1 MSPLPDAAAIPIVS
15 AERRRLLAVA
25 RRAIVTAVAAGH
37 VPDLYTLPL
46 KGRRRFG
53 VFVTLRS
60 GRRLRGCIGQPDSPH
75 PLEQTVIRCAALA
88 ALHDPRFP
96 SLRQEE
102 IALIEIE
109 ISVLSE
115 LTPAQ
120 PDQIEVGRHGL
131 AVTSGSFRGLLLPQ
145 VAQEFGW
152 DREHFLAETCRKAGL
167 DADAW
172 KSPET
177 LIEAFTAEV
186 FAESDFRIGKA
197 APGQ

>member
-1 MSPLPDAAAIPIVS
+1 MSPLPNDGPIPIVS
-15 AERRRLLAVA
+15 MERRRLLEAA
-25 RRAIVTAVAAGH
+25 RRSIVAAVAAGH
-37 VPDLYTLPL
+37 VPDLYALPL
-46 KGRRRFG
+46 KVRRRCG
-53 VFVTLRS
+53 VFVTLRA

-96 SLRQEE
+96 PLRQEE
-102 IALIEIE
+102 VALVEIE

-115 LTPAQ
+115 TVPTPPQ
-120 PDQIEVGRHGL
+120 QIEVGRHGL
-131 AVTSGSFRGLLLPQ
+131 AVSSGSFRGLLLPQ

-152 DREHFLAETCRKAGL
+152 DRERFLAETCRKAGL

-177 LIEAFTAEV
+177 RVEAFIAEV
-186 FAESDFRIGKA
+186 FSESEFRSGEA
-197 APGQ
+197 SPGR